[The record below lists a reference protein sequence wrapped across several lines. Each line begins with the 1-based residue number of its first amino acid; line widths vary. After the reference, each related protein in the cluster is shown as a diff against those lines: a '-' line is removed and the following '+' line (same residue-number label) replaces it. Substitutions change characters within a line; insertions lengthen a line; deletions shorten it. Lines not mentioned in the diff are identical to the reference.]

1 MDKTLLKNLPDSPGV
16 YLFYNAIKELIYVGK
31 ATSLKSRVKSY
42 WQGPKTPRPVEEMI
56 HEVKNV
62 KWLTTDSV
70 LEAVILE
77 GQYIKKNRPIYNIK
91 WRDDKSWNYLAITT
105 EDFPKLEAVRE
116 HELKNGT
123 NQKKYAK
130 MFGPFPNLNIL
141 ATLKLLRKIFKFSTC
156 TPNQTRPCFYHQIGL
171 CLGVCTNEIN
181 PKEYKEKV
189 VKPLIL
195 FLAGK
200 KNQLLKDLN
209 KKMRLESK
217 QENFEEAGRLRN
229 QINNLQKIQDIALL
243 HKNFLTDF
251 TQQKTPQ
258 ITIEGYDISNL
269 GSSGKVGSLVVF
281 NSLGPVRNQYKK
293 FNIKKVIG
301 QSDVDCLKEML
312 DRRLQHSEWPLPDY
326 LLIDGG
332 LPQINAVQ
340 QILKKNKIKLP
351 LIGIAKGPDRKKNEF
366 LFLNFNSLQKK
377 WADTHQNLLIQVRD
391 EAHRFA
397 ITFQR
402 SKRVIKK

>member
-1 MDKTLLKNLPDSPGV
+1 MDKTHFKNIPDSPGV
-16 YLFYNAIKELIYVGK
+16 YLFYNSKKELIYVGK

-56 HEVKNV
+56 HEVQNV

-77 GQYIKKNRPIYNIK
+77 GQYIKKYHPIYNIK
-91 WRDDKSWNYLAITT
+91 WRDDKSWNYLAITQD
-105 EDFPKLEAVRE
+105 EFPRLETIRE

-156 TPNQTRPCFYHQIGL
+156 TQGQPRPCFYYQIGL
-171 CLGVCTNEIN
+171 CLGVCTNEIS
-181 PKEYKEKV
+181 PTEYKEKV
-189 VKPLIL
+189 TKPLLL
-195 FLAGK
+195 FLSGK
-200 KNQLLKDLN
+200 KKQLLKDLN
-209 KKMRLESK
+209 KKMALESK

-243 HKNFLTDF
+243 HKNFLIDF
-251 TQQKTPQ
+251 TRPQ
-258 ITIEGYDISNL
+258 TTQIIIEGYDISNL

-281 NSLGPVRNQYKK
+281 NSEGPLKNQYKK
-293 FNIKKVIG
+293 FNVKKVIG
-301 QSDVDCLKEML
+301 QSDVDCLKEIL

-340 QILKKNKIKLP
+340 QILKKNKINLP
-351 LIGIAKGPDRKKNEF
+351 VIGIAKGPDRKKNEF
-366 LFLNFNSLQKK
+366 LFLNLKPIQKK
-377 WADTHQNLLIQVRD
+377 WAMANENLLIQVRD

-402 SKRVIKK
+402 SKRKIQK